1 MYSPYAGYSQFVLY
15 SLSITKRHKNVATA
29 DTNTFMNYAWL
40 GTNSLRY
47 FALVSATAAVVFYG
61 AAASAAVESLAK

>member
-1 MYSPYAGYSQFVLY
+1 MYSPCPGYFHFVPF
-15 SLSITKRHKNVATA
+15 SILIAKRHKNVAAA

-47 FALVSATAAVVFYG
+47 FPLVSATAAVVFYG
-61 AAASAAVESLAK
+61 AAAAVVSLAK